1 MSLRGHVDQVT
12 RHTVTGWAF
21 NEDAPETAV
30 KVIISVNGLAVGGV
44 LADRFREDL
53 TTLGEGLT
61 GKYGFQ
67 YSFDPSLSLFL
78 ENEVEVTFQQTARL
92 LPEGRKSLRTLANT
106 SPRSGSPVPIL
117 VTAMGRSGTSLLMNR
132 LASHEDVVVAGEF
145 PFEIKMLSYYSLAFR
160 TLVSEGERD
169 RSTDPDT
176 MASEAARFGIGFN
189 PFNHPDYSSV
199 IGNQALHDDFF
210 LGEAPAIIGEGFK
223 HIILRY
229 YDLVRIKSGKTS
241 QKFLAEKIHPDLTSR
256 LGPRFLFGAVK
267 EIVLIRD
274 PRDLLCSFDS
284 HWKFSGDRAIES
296 IAYTMDAM
304 AAICQE
310 QRDDV
315 IVVKFEDL
323 VLRQP
328 DTLGTIASFLEVNGK
343 LDGDISGDASR
354 FESHGTTQT
363 PEASVGRWKRDLPE
377 ELLGKCLPKFSK
389 YLALF
394 DYEF

>member
-12 RHTVTGWAF
+12 HHTVTGWAF

-30 KVIISVNGLAVGGV
+30 EIIISVNGLGVGGV
-44 LADRFREDL
+44 LANRFREDL
-53 TTLGEGLT
+53 MALGEAST

-78 ENEVEVTFQQTARL
+78 ENEVEVTFQRTAHL
-92 LPEGRKSLRTLANT
+92 LPNGRKSLRTLANT
-106 SPRSGSPVPIL
+106 SPRSGPPLPIL
-117 VTAMGRSGTSLLMNR
+117 VTSMGRSGTSLLMNR
-132 LASHEDVVVAGEF
+132 LASHKDVVVAGEF

-176 MASEAARFGIGFN
+176 MASEVARFGIGFN

-199 IGNQALHDDFF
+199 LGNQGLHDDFF
-210 LGEAPAIIGEGFK
+210 LGEVPANIGEGFK

-229 YDLVRIKSGKTS
+229 YDLVRVKSGKIST
-241 QKFLAEKIHPDLTSR
+241 KFLAEKIHPDVTSR
-256 LGPRFLFGAVK
+256 LVPRFLFGTVK

-284 HWKFSGDRAIES
+284 HWKFSGDQAIES
-296 IAYTMDAM
+296 IANTMDAM

-310 QRDDV
+310 HRDDV

-323 VLRQP
+323 ILRQG
-328 DTLGTIASFLEVNGK
+328 DTLESIASFLEVDGK
-343 LDGDISGDASR
+343 LDGDISDDASR

-377 ELLGKCLPKFSK
+377 ELLGKCLPKFSN
-389 YLALF
+389 YLTRF
-394 DYEF
+394 GYEL